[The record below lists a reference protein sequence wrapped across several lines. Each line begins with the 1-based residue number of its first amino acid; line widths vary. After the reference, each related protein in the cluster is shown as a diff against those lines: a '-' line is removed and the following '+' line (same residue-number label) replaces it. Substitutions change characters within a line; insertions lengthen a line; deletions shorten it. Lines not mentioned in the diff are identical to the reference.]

1 MASLK
6 DMKKVPG
13 QKSGY
18 YSHDEVAEVI
28 KNQQKINQNN
38 IVTGLYGEDGTCKS
52 GISLEIRSQDDIDCG
67 RKLYIIDFD
76 KGVLPLINEYYSEK
90 VNDEFILNEN
100 GKRIHD
106 PNIILIN
113 PTIRI
118 KDGENRGGVDWK
130 STIEMTMS
138 SLMYIDE
145 LDPNETAGCI
155 LDGLDTWLK
164 NCEYNMEEN
173 ELGQTNLKTKVSQ
186 KDWYIRDKP
195 YNQALMLTKSLPCPT
210 IFITHMKD
218 KYDGYENGQLN
229 KIGSEPHWGK
239 LTPGQMFQRILC
251 TVDNRTILG
260 TTTFYAEVQKAKGRL
275 YLEGK
280 KYKIA
285 EVKNEN
291 EYKWNGFDWGVFR

>member
-1 MASLK
+1 MVSLK
-6 DMKKVPG
+6 DMKKVTG
-13 QKSGY
+13 TKAGY
-18 YSHDEVAEVI
+18 LTHEEVAEVI
-28 KNQQKINQNN
+28 KNQQEEYQNN
-38 IVTGLYGEDGTCKS
+38 IVAGIYGNDGTCKS

-67 RKLYIIDFD
+67 RKVFIIDFD
-76 KGVLPLINEYYSEK
+76 KGVLPLIDEYYSK
-90 VNDEFILNEN
+90 KIDGEFVLNEK

-118 KDGENRGGVDWK
+118 KEGDNRGGVDWE
-130 STIEMTMS
+130 STIKMTMS

-145 LDPNETAGCI
+145 LDPDEIAGCI

-173 ELGQTNLKTKVSQ
+173 ELGQTGLKTKVSQ

-195 YNQALMLTKSLPCPT
+195 YNQALMLTKSLSCPS

-218 KYDGYENGQLN
+218 VYDGYENGQLN

-251 TVDNRTILG
+251 TASKDLISG
-260 TTTFYAEVQKAKGRL
+260 TTTFSAEIQKAKGRL

-280 KYKIA
+280 KLKIA

-291 EYKWNGFDWGVFR
+291 EYEWKGFDWSIFK